1 MDQPPATSGRG
12 LAGRDAEMLHGHGG
26 LASPLVRTTR
36 GRGRGPLR
44 LGRDLEAG
52 LDEAVPQELL
62 GVAEGQ
68 AARLCPEHD
77 EEEALS
83 LAPRGDGE
91 IVAGLAGETRL
102 EGLHP
107 AGILEERDASAV
119 YAAAVHE
126 ARPPEER
133 ARGGIVLD
141 EVADEAGHVLGR
153 RALVGVGEA

>member
-1 MDQPPATSGRG
+1 
-12 LAGRDAEMLHGHGG
+12 MLHGHGG

-36 GRGRGPLR
+36 GRGPLR
-44 LGRDLEAG
+44 LGRDLKAG

-91 IVAGLAGETRL
+91 IVAGLARETRL

-133 ARGGIVLD
+133 ARGGVVLD
-141 EVADEAGHVLGR
+141 EVSDEAGHVLGR
-153 RALVGVGEA
+153 RALV

>member
-1 MDQPPATSGRG
+1 MFHS
-12 LAGRDAEMLHGHGG
+12 HGS

-36 GRGRGPLR
+36 GHRRGPLR

-52 LDEAVPQELL
+52 LDEAIPQELL

-68 AARLCPEHD
+68 AARLRSEHD

-83 LAPRGDGE
+83 LTPRGDGE
-91 IVAGLAGETRL
+91 IVARLAGEAGL

-119 YAAAVHE
+119 HAAAVHE

-133 ARGGIVLD
+133 ARGGVVLD
-141 EVADEAGHVLGR
+141 EVADEPGHV
-153 RALVGVGEA
+153 